1 MCLVPHDLA
10 TPTSPAWRMADH
22 IMGGRLVER
31 LRQLRSEQ
39 GMSFERIAQELGREN
54 VAATG
59 TTVNAWC
66 DQLGIEKSSGTTA
79 GAA

>member
-1 MCLVPHDLA
+1 
-10 TPTSPAWRMADH
+10 MADY
-22 IMGGRLVER
+22 ILGGRLVEQLR
-31 LRQLRSEQ
+31 LLRSER
-39 GMSFERIAQELGREN
+39 GLSYERIAQELGREN

-66 DQLGIEKSSGTTA
+66 DQLGIEKSSGSTA